1 MLGVIIRERD
11 RRFNVFVGE
20 KFVGVLEGR
29 KGYFR
34 VYYSLDNESQYLCNE
49 PSLRRAMQTLLQ
61 HEGYGK
67 SSPRY
72 KVKTLEVA

>member
-1 MLGVIIRERD
+1 MLGVTVRERD

-20 KFVGVLEGR
+20 KLIGMLEGR

-34 VYYSLDNESQYLCNE
+34 VYNSLDGESQYLCNE
-49 PSLRRAMQTLLQ
+49 LSLRRAMQTLLQ